1 MIYATLKAN
10 KEADIDIVNWYD
22 ETICNI
28 AFLFQDKYGKY
39 DWDEVSWE
47 QVHEDFSEKEIK
59 QAVWKAIKQEAKNGI
74 LVRVR
79 DMFVEIDWI
88 GDIVQ
93 LTKEGKLSASDLK
106 MIQKEA
112 KSKKREDEHLLWG
125 DLDGFES
132 IDDLLDEFYP
142 CHYDM
147 EGKCTNCHNCD

>member
-22 ETICNI
+22 ENICPI
-28 AFLFQDKYGKY
+28 ACEFQDKYGAY
-39 DWDEVSWE
+39 DWDDVSWD

-59 QAVWKAIKQEAKNGI
+59 SRVWKNIKQEAKNGV

-93 LTKEGKLSASDLK
+93 LTEDGKLSASDLR

-112 KSKKREDEHLLWG
+112 KSKKREDESLLWG
-125 DLDGFES
+125 EHNGFES
-132 IDDLLDEFYP
+132 IRDLLDEFYP
-142 CHYDM
+142 CNYDR
-147 EGKCTNCHNCD
+147 EGECINCHNCD